1 MYIRTHAQPILTI
14 SLASI
19 FWLTIAGIPALIP
32 LPISE
37 SHLTPI
43 HPIPSYCTYLN
54 RASRFT
60 PAPLTDDNDTERR
73 KKKNKLRDAPVFT
86 DTLQASLSN
95 RLNPSRGRLCQNPR
109 KPCFSDTESVGSV
122 ITEATHS
129 VSVTFGK
136 GIRSWKEPGQK
147 CTNTLRLLSHIRHP
161 RHTHHV
167 YIHTHKY
174 IDTSRTSLR
183 ECV

>member
-1 MYIRTHAQPILTI
+1 MHTPALPCVRTHTQPILTI

-19 FWLTIAGIPALIP
+19 LWLTIAGIPALIP

-109 KPCFSDTESVGSV
+109 KPCFSDPEPVGSV

-136 GIRSWKEPGQK
+136 SIRSWRESKGNSVQIR
-147 CTNTLRLLSHIRHP
+147 CVYSHTPDTRDT
-161 RHTHHV
+161 R
-167 YIHTHKY
+167 IHTH
-174 IDTSRTSLR
+174 TNT
-183 ECV
+183 

>member
-1 MYIRTHAQPILTI
+1 MHTPALPCVRSHTQPILTI

-19 FWLTIAGIPALIP
+19 LWLTKAGIPALIP

-109 KPCFSDTESVGSV
+109 KPCFS
-122 ITEATHS
+122 
-129 VSVTFGK
+129 VSVTFGES
-136 GIRSWKEPGQK
+136 IRSWRESEGNSVQIR
-147 CTNTLRLLSHIRHP
+147 CVYSHTPDTRDT
-161 RHTHHV
+161 R
-167 YIHTHKY
+167 IHTH
-174 IDTSRTSLR
+174 TNT
-183 ECV
+183 